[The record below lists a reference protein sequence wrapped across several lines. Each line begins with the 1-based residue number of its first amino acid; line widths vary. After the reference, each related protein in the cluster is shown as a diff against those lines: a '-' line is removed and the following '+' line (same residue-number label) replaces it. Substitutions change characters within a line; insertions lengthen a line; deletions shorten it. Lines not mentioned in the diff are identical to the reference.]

1 MKDIDIVLV
10 RYCPNPKD
18 AEVFERVRGMV
29 AGIPGAKLWERDNTK
44 DNIGLVAARNELAA
58 KGCAELI
65 CFMDF
70 DFSSMEVD
78 WEALREKALEA
89 GVGIVF
95 PSEGSK
101 MGEDW
106 CQPVRVPCNVLLMRR
121 EVFDRLEGFDDR
133 YFVAYADW
141 DLIMKARMEDL
152 RTVQH
157 NRSTVRHIG
166 LSNANPKKQQMWS
179 KDRSVFRSTWGVE
192 RLI

>member
-1 MKDIDIVLV
+1 
-10 RYCPNPKD
+10 
-18 AEVFERVRGMV
+18 
-29 AGIPGAKLWERDNTK
+29 
-44 DNIGLVAARNELAA
+44 
-58 KGCAELI
+58 
-65 CFMDF
+65 
-70 DFSSMEVD
+70 
-78 WEALREKALEA
+78 
-89 GVGIVF
+89 
-95 PSEGSK
+95 
-101 MGEDW
+101 
-106 CQPVRVPCNVLLMRR
+106 MRR

-141 DLIMKARMEDL
+141 DLIMTARMEDL